1 MTTSSS
7 LRPGSS
13 SPDSPLTEQS
23 HRVNSRRTVKAPR
36 IRRKKSPTGDMTIVE
51 HINEL
56 RRRLVVSLLIIGAGA
71 VVGYLWYGNGVGPI
85 PSLGDLLKRPYCS
98 LPPEQRFG
106 SASGDCRLLATA
118 PLEMFILRLK
128 VGALAG
134 AVFTSPF
141 WLAQIWGYITPGLK
155 KNEKRWTLTVGLSA
169 GLLFVLGAVLAY
181 FVLAYAFDFLLSI
194 GDGTQV
200 AALRGSDYFHFIFT
214 LILVFGVSFEVPL
227 LTVLLNFAGVLSY
240 QQLKEKRRYVI
251 LFMFVFAAFVTPGQD
266 PVSMVLLSL
275 ALTLMM
281 EIATQIARIHDKRKA
296 RGNSEWMNISDDEAA
311 FIGEASPVD
320 SAAGAPVSSSID
332 APAPI
337 ADYDAVEA
345 TPAPRSSSAAR
356 PIQQP
361 QPTGRNDLNL
371 SGGSAFDDVL

>member
-1 MTTSSS
+1 MTSTNS
-7 LRPGSS
+7 L
-13 SPDSPLTEQS
+13 SPQS
-23 HRVNSRRTVKAPR
+23 AGKLPVRRNAKAPKA
-36 IRRKKSPTGDMTIVE
+36 RRKKSPTGDMTIVE

-56 RRRLVVSLLIIGAGA
+56 RRRLVISLLIIGVGT
-71 VVGYLWYGNGVGPI
+71 VVGYIWYGNGVGPI
-85 PSLGDLLKRPYCS
+85 PSLGDILKRPYCS

-106 SASGDCRLLATA
+106 AASGDCRLLATA

-141 WLAQIWGYITPGLK
+141 WIAQIWGYITPGLK
-155 KNEKRWTLTVGLSA
+155 KNEKRWALTVGLSA
-169 GLLFVLGAVLAY
+169 GLLFILGAVLAY

-200 AALRGSDYFHFIFT
+200 AALRGSDYFKFVFA

-266 PVSMVLLSL
+266 PVSMVLLALS
-275 ALTLMM
+275 LTLMM
-281 EIATQIARIHDKRKA
+281 EIATQIARINDKRKNRRDA
-296 RGNSEWMNISDDEAA
+296 EWVNISDDEASSIDGA
-311 FIGEASPVD
+311 QPVGGSSVAS
-320 SAAGAPVSSSID
+320 APSTID

-337 ADYDAVEA
+337 ANYDSVEA
-345 TPAPRSSSAAR
+345 TRAPRSSSAAR

-361 QPTGRNDLNL
+361 QSAGRDDLNL

>member
-1 MTTSSS
+1 M
-7 LRPGSS
+7 
-13 SPDSPLTEQS
+13 
-23 HRVNSRRTVKAPR
+23 RRNAKAPKA
-36 IRRKKSPTGDMTIVE
+36 RRKKSPTGDMTIVE

-56 RRRLVVSLLIIGAGA
+56 RRRLVISLLIIGVGTI
-71 VVGYLWYGNGVGPI
+71 VGYIWYGNGVGPI
-85 PSLGDLLKRPYCS
+85 PSLGDILKRPYCS

-106 SASGDCRLLATA
+106 AASGDCRLLATA

-141 WLAQIWGYITPGLK
+141 WIAQIWGYITPGLK
-155 KNEKRWTLTVGLSA
+155 KNEKRWALTVGLSA
-169 GLLFVLGAVLAY
+169 GLLFILGAVLAY

-194 GDGTQV
+194 GDETQV
-200 AALRGSDYFHFIFT
+200 AALRGSDYFKFVFA

-240 QQLKEKRRYVI
+240 QQLKQKRRYVI

-266 PVSMVLLSL
+266 PVSMVLLALS
-275 ALTLMM
+275 LTLMM
-281 EIATQIARIHDKRKA
+281 EIATQIARINDKRKNRRDA
-296 RGNSEWMNISDDEAA
+296 EWVNISDDEA
-311 FIGEASPVD
+311 
-320 SAAGAPVSSSID
+320 SSID
-332 APAPI
+332 GAQPVGGSSVGSVPSTIDAPTPI
-337 ADYDAVEA
+337 VDYDSIEA
-345 TPAPRSSSAAR
+345 TRAPRSSSAAR

-361 QPTGRNDLNL
+361 QSTGRDDLNL

>member
-1 MTTSSS
+1 MTASPSSTSPSSS
-7 LRPGSS
+7 
-13 SPDSPLTEQS
+13 
-23 HRVNSRRTVKAPR
+23 RVPERRRVKTPKV
-36 IRRKKSPTGDMTIVE
+36 RRKKSPAGEMTIVE

-56 RRRLVVSLLIIGAGA
+56 RRRLVVCLLILAAGA
-71 VVGYLWYGNGVGPI
+71 VVGYIWYGNGVGPI

-118 PLEMFILRLK
+118 PLEMFILRMK

-141 WLAQIWGYITPGLK
+141 WITQIWGYITPGLK
-155 KNEKRWTLTVGLSA
+155 KNEKRWALTVGISA
-169 GLLFVLGAVLAY
+169 GLLFMLGAVLAY

-200 AALRGSDYFHFIFT
+200 AALRGSDYFKFIFA

-227 LTVLLNFAGVLSY
+227 ITVLLNFAGVLSY
-240 QQLKEKRRYVI
+240 QQLKDKRRYVI

-266 PVSMVLLSL
+266 PVSMVLLALS
-275 ALTLMM
+275 LTLMM
-281 EIATQIARIHDKRKA
+281 EIATQIARINDKRKNRRNA
-296 RGNSEWMNISDDEAA
+296 DWVNVADDEASS
-311 FIGEASPVD
+311 IGVAEPISGSGAA
-320 SAAGAPVSSSID
+320 SAASTID

-337 ADYDAVEA
+337 ADYDSIQA
-345 TPAPRSSSAAR
+345 TSAPQSASAAR

-361 QPTGRNDLNL
+361 QTPRRDDLNL
-371 SGGSAFDDVL
+371 SGGTAFDDVL